1 MMLENRKTGRV
12 RGCLIPLLS
21 VLGFILLCFLF
32 CEGVYLIGHVTTGG
46 GTTISP
52 QTTPTP
58 GSMLIPLIPYIF

>member
-12 RGCLIPLLS
+12 RGCVIPLLS

-32 CEGVYLIGHVTTGG
+32 CEAVYLIGHVPSG
-46 GTTISP
+46 GTTTIIP
-52 QTTPTP
+52 DTTPTP